1 MNGAQPTRVLI
12 VEDDE
17 EDFLLTRDLVRDIP
31 GRRFDIAWARSFDE
45 GLKALAANAQEIALV
60 DFRLGAQDG
69 IELLQ
74 AARAAGA
81 VAPVI
86 LLTGAGHADADHAA
100 MRAGAAD
107 YLVKGQVEPA
117 QLERSIRYA
126 MERKRAASL
135 AAFEQARLAAFGA
148 QVGLVLTQRAPLAVT
163 LEMCAGAMVQFLAG
177 GLAQLW
183 VFNHAKNIFELK
195 AAAGALQS
203 APDDETA
210 MFDFKALWEGRPV
223 FVPVVA
229 AEAALL
235 ERAWV
240 RAEGFASFAA
250 YPLLL
255 EERLVG
261 CMALFSRE
269 PLAETVLQELASV
282 ANGIALC
289 IQRKQAEVAL
299 DASES
304 RYQSVVGSIKEVVF
318 QISEAGQWL
327 FVNPA
332 WSRITGFDV
341 ADTVGAEFLDYF
353 SSDSREVVR
362 QQWRHLLAGELEQ
375 CDLEV
380 KLATLSGDF
389 RWVELS
395 LRLTLL
401 GEDSGMGD
409 GVSGSGLGS
418 RVSGLGSP
426 QSPDAIPQSPSATP
440 ERCVSGSLNDITDRK
455 RAEAEVQ
462 KLAAFPRVNPDP
474 VLEFTRRGELSYAN
488 DAAAALVAR
497 LGKKHILE
505 TMPAGVRA
513 IVAEC
518 LESGRKRLGEQILI
532 NGHTLSWSFFPVE
545 GNQVVHCYGA
555 DITEILNL
563 EAQYRHAQKLESVG
577 QMAAGIA
584 HDYNNILT
592 VIQGYADCL
601 ATNLNGNETLQGP
614 VKQIAGAARRAAT
627 LTRKLLTFS
636 RKQVLQARP
645 LDLNAVLV
653 DFGKMLPRLL
663 GEDVSLVTC
672 YGEGLPAIEADEGM
686 IEQVVMNLAV
696 NARDAMPRGGQLAI
710 TTCLVDVDEDYVRH
724 RPEARVGRFVT
735 LAVED
740 TGCGMDTK
748 VLTRIFE
755 PFFSTKEVGRG
766 TGLGLATVYGIVK
779 QHQGWL
785 DVASEVGTG
794 TVFRVFFPALATA
807 TVETDDQTDSMIMAS
822 GGRETILLVEDEPV
836 LRELVA
842 KVLQDY
848 DYRVLEAETGVE
860 ALKVWDE
867 NQGKVDLLLTDMVM
881 PGGISGAELAHR
893 LRQRKADLRVIY
905 SSGYSSEIVGKNF
918 SENDPVFLPKP
929 YRPPQLAHRVRK
941 CLDAPPQPILE
952 VNSN

>member
-1 MNGAQPTRVLI
+1 MHSSQSTRVLL

-17 EDFLLTRDLVRDIP
+17 EDFLLSRDLLRDIP
-31 GRRFDIAWARSFDE
+31 GRRFDITWARSFAE
-45 GLKALAANAQEIALV
+45 GLAALAANAQDVALV

-69 IELLQ
+69 VELLH

-81 VAPVI
+81 QAPVI

-107 YLVKGQVEPA
+107 YLVKGQVESA

-126 MERKRAASL
+126 IERKRAASL

-148 QVGLVLTQRAPLAVT
+148 QVGLVLTQRGPLPAI
-163 LEMCAGAMVQFLAG
+163 LEACAGAMVQFLGG

-183 VFNHAKNIFELK
+183 VFNHAKEKFELK
-195 AAAGALQS
+195 ATAGTVASAADA
-203 APDDETA
+203 DTA
-210 MFDFKALWEGRPV
+210 MFEFKALWEGRPV
-223 FVPVVA
+223 FIPEVA
-229 AEAALL
+229 REVALQ

-250 YPLLL
+250 YPLVL

-261 CMALFSRE
+261 CLALFSRE

-282 ANGIALC
+282 AHGIASC

-299 DASES
+299 DASEN

-318 QISEAGQWL
+318 QITESGQWAL
-327 FVNPA
+327 VNPA
-332 WSRITGFDV
+332 WTRITGFELEG
-341 ADTVGAEFLDYF
+341 TLGAEFLDYF
-353 SSDSREVVR
+353 SSDTRELVS
-362 QQWRHLLAGELEQ
+362 QQLQHLWAGETEH

-380 KLATLSGDF
+380 KLATQPGDF

-395 LRLTLL
+395 LGITQ
-401 GEDSGMGD
+401 DAAD
-409 GVSGSGLGS
+409 GARS
-418 RVSGLGSP
+418 
-426 QSPDAIPQSPSATP
+426 
-440 ERCVSGSLNDITDRK
+440 VSGSLNDITDRK
-455 RAEAEVQ
+455 RAEAEVR
-462 KLAAFPRVNPDP
+462 KLAAFPRVNPNP

-488 DAAAALVAR
+488 DAAAALVAA

-505 TMPAGVRA
+505 TMPAGVRGF
-513 IVAEC
+513 VAEC
-518 LESGRKRLGEQILI
+518 LELGRKRLDEQIAI

-601 ATNLNGNETLQGP
+601 SANVNGNETLAGP
-614 VKQIAGAARRAAT
+614 VRQIAGAARRAAT

-636 RKQVLQARP
+636 RKQVIQARP

-663 GEDVSLVTC
+663 GEDISLVTD
-672 YGEGLPAIEADEGM
+672 YAAGLPAIEADEGM

-696 NARDAMPRGGQLAI
+696 NSRDAMPKGGKLTI
-710 TTCLVDVDEDYVRH
+710 TTNLVDVDDAYVSH
-724 RPEARVGRFVT
+724 RPEARPGRFVA

-740 TGCGMDTK
+740 TGCGMDTT

-779 QHQGWL
+779 QHQGW
-785 DVASEVGTG
+785 VEVTSKVGVG
-794 TVFRVFFPALATA
+794 AVFRVYFPALTTA

-848 DYRVLEAETGVE
+848 DYHVLEAETGVE

-867 NQGKVDLLLTDMVM
+867 HEGKVDLLLTDMVM
-881 PGGISGAELAHR
+881 PGGVSGAELAQR
-893 LRQRKADLRVIY
+893 LRQRKPDLRVIY

-952 VNSN
+952 VNSK